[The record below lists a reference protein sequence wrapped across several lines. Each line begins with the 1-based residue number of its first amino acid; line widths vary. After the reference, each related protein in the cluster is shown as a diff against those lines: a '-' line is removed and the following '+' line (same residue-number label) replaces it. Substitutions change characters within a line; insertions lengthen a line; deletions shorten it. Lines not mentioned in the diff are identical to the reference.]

1 MKSNLLLV
9 EDLKSDLDIL
19 LGFLDSIPL
28 PFRDVARDA
37 DSAEAFIESAC
48 QEKFTYDLVL
58 MDLELPQHKGGNT
71 DVQKGFE
78 LLRRIR
84 EKDVAHE
91 VIVYTSHAN
100 YDNLMRTLRGGAGDF
115 IAKDSLD
122 REKKTR
128 LQGALRRVL
137 EKKSDRLLEERIRKL
152 IPYAERAVAQRF
164 TPCFSHLVQDVV
176 YAVEGIESYA
186 AERYNLDPERDSQ
199 DSLMQSLSKHK
210 EAVKT
215 AQRQWRCLQS
225 KLSGGDSELAEV
237 TVETL
242 LEEIQQDLEPC
253 LMIKETKLTLV
264 PNNNTKVQSFQNDV
278 RAVLREVITGAL
290 SELSNHGNPHFINVA
305 VNTDNGQERAEVR
318 FQDDLDT
325 ISAPN
330 ANTINDGSNVI
341 DDKSFGRLWGLQV
354 AQQMAMRS
362 GGRLHVQPESERGN
376 VVSCFIPLA

>member
-37 DSAEAFIESAC
+37 DSAEVFIESAC

-91 VIVYTSHAN
+91 IIVYTSHAN
-100 YDNLMRTLRGGAGDF
+100 YDNLMRTLREGAGDF

-176 YAVEGIESYA
+176 YAAEGIERYA
-186 AERYNLDPERDSQ
+186 SERYNLDPERDSE
-199 DSLMQSLSKHK
+199 DALMQALSLHK
-210 EAVKT
+210 DAVKK
-215 AQRQWRCLQS
+215 AQREWRCLQS
-225 KLSGGDSELAEV
+225 KLSAGEPELAEV
-237 TVETL
+237 TVAVL
-242 LEEIQQDLEPC
+242 LGKIKEELEPC
-253 LMIKETKLTLV
+253 LKIKATTLEFV
-264 PNNNTKVQSFQNDV
+264 SNEIKVQSFQSDV
-278 RAVLREVITGAL
+278 AAILREVITGAL
-290 SELSNHGNPHFINVA
+290 SELSNHGNPHYITVA
-305 VNTDNGQERAEVR
+305 IKADSGQERAEVR
-318 FQDDLDT
+318 FLDDLDP
-325 ISAPN
+325 ISSPN

-362 GGRLHVQPESERGN
+362 GGRLQVQPESEMGN
-376 VVSCFIPLA
+376 LVSCFIPLA